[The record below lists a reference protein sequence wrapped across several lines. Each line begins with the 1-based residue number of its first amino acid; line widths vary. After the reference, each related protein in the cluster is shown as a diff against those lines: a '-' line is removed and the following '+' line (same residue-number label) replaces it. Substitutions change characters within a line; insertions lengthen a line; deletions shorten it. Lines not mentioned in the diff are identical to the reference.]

1 MPWADIAHEGGSD
14 VETIGLFRTR
24 VASDGAVEV
33 WARGWRLES
42 QVPAL
47 IPALFAIAFMLSP
60 FPLVVRA
67 IGCATLIVCS
77 YGTLRLTK
85 LGFRFD
91 GNGVSVIDVVRT
103 NTMDWDR
110 FAGIV
115 GERNEYE
122 GRCVVVAIDGDRIRA
137 PGTLEPDQMDP
148 FWADDEVSA
157 VDQLNR
163 LASRLHVALTQGGEP
178 SMAIDLTVADARHES
193 APDGDDAGSPGARR
207 LRSME

>member
-1 MPWADIAHEGGSD
+1 M
-14 VETIGLFRTR
+14 ETIGLFRTR

-47 IPALFAIAFMLSP
+47 IPAVLAILFMLSP
-60 FPLVVRA
+60 FPLPVRMV
-67 IGCATLIVCS
+67 GCITLIACS

-91 GNGVSVIDVVRT
+91 GHGVSVIDVVRT
-103 NTMDWDR
+103 NTMDWGR

-115 GERNEYE
+115 GERNEHE
-122 GRCVVVAIDGDRIRA
+122 GRCVVLATDGGRIRS

-148 FWADDEVSA
+148 FWIDDEISP

-178 SMAIDLTVADARHES
+178 SMAIDLTAADAKHEGVV
-193 APDGDDAGSPGARR
+193 DDIEGDSPGARR